1 MVVLV
6 PDECRVLGVLIEKA
20 QTTPQQ
26 YPLTLNALVSGCN
39 QKNNRSP
46 VVEWDE
52 ERVYD
57 AVETLRAKRLI
68 NEVNLSGSRVPKFKH
83 NAREVLGID
92 TGQMVVLAE
101 LLLRGPQTQG
111 ELRTNASRMHPIES
125 LEAVQSILH
134 TLMAP
139 QRAEPMVREL
149 PPPPGSR
156 AKLYVQLICPN
167 LHPMPAAGP
176 GDAHPSVIAATTTGE
191 RPGSSDAVGEQR
203 VERLEREGAELRRA
217 VAAIAASTGVADPL
231 GSA

>member
-1 MVVLV
+1 MLVLK

-20 QTTPQQ
+20 LSTPQQ
-26 YPLTLNALVSGCN
+26 YPLTLNALVTGCN
-39 QKNNRSP
+39 QKNNRFP

-57 AVETLRAKRLI
+57 AIDSLRAKRLI

-83 NAREVLGID
+83 NARETMAID
-92 TGQMVVLAE
+92 TPQLVILAE

-111 ELRTNASRMHPIES
+111 ELRTNASRMHPLES
-125 LEAVQSILH
+125 LDMVLNTLH

-139 QRAEPMVREL
+139 QRAEPLVQEL

-167 LHPMPAAGP
+167 LHAIPTSAHA
-176 GDAHPSVIAATTTGE
+176 AHPAEPAHTEPRSAPSHDAAL
-191 RPGSSDAVGEQR
+191 
-203 VERLEREGAELRRA
+203 VERVARLEQEHAVLRK
-217 VAAIAASTGVADPL
+217 AIADLADSAGLPNPL
-231 GSA
+231 A